1 MSTNVKGAYMPEDE
15 KKKLK
20 EESGASAPLT
30 YEGFVGSG
38 MGSSAY
44 QQGAGYIQG
53 AYDTTIGALEANKA
67 LGSAYA
73 QDYKNN
79 AYASAEELRKQTD
92 ENTRI
97 ARERGIIDSRSS
109 YQKAIG
115 AYGANAEALAS
126 RGLSGGYGE
135 YMNAN
140 AYATHRGQVQDINA
154 EALKANREAAYIEQQ
169 SKDAADAAFLQKQY
183 EIQSAYNT
191 GKAQA
196 ENDKASG
203 LYEIGVGLESDKAKA
218 YADLLTS
225 AQGGAT
231 LESIQNDARWG
242 DLTPEQQAV
251 IGNAVSAYN
260 TNKSD
265 TEKKA
270 KESENFNTAMGLLD
284 SGWTLDE
291 VKAYFGG
298 DLNAALGAGASQVEQ
313 AASVINRVKTET
325 AKKDAGGALTDY
337 IDLAMNGVP
346 IATIEAIA
354 KSYGHYDTL
363 YSGGLW
369 SSVANEATRYANAS
383 KDSENKQ
390 TVQDMI
396 DGGASAEEI
405 KGSDAYAE
413 LDPATKAE
421 VDKIVAENE
430 EQYQANVDSI
440 IETFSDYGSLGEVES
455 ALKSEAVPESE
466 RTKII
471 AKWQES
477 NASEIIGAISDA
489 KIEDGRI
496 TVGGEEITAA
506 DLASDIKA
514 GLYGDRSKEVAN
526 AYIKEFITAVDGKD
540 GAYLLEALND
550 IEELKGYVS
559 KSVWDTVTGVVNDR
573 ISSPVIDWAWQ
584 NGKRSAVETSSEES
598 NALNKAFPDAANWS
612 VVKINGV
619 SYGKNGYGKW
629 KRLK

>member
-20 EESGASAPLT
+20 EESGGSAPLS

-44 QQGAGYIQG
+44 KQGAGYIQG

-154 EALKANREAAYIEQQ
+154 EALRANREAAYIEQQ
-169 SKDAADAAFLQKQY
+169 SKDAADAAYLQKQY

-218 YADLLTS
+218 YADLLAS

-284 SGWTLDE
+284 SGWTIDE

-298 DLNAALGAGASQVEQ
+298 DLKAALGAGASQVEQ

-325 AKKDAGGALTDY
+325 AEKDASGALTDY
-337 IDLAMNGVP
+337 IDLAMQGVP

-354 KSYGHYDTL
+354 RSYGHYDTL
-363 YSGGLW
+363 NSGGLW
-369 SSVANEATRYANAS
+369 ASVTKEAKNYADKQKA
-383 KDSENKQ
+383 DTNKQ

-396 DGGASAEEI
+396 DGGYTAEEI
-405 KGSDAYAE
+405 KGSDAYKG
-413 LDPATKAE
+413 LDTETKSE
-421 VDKIVAENE
+421 VDKIINKNE
-430 EQYQANVDSI
+430 EQVQANIDSI
-440 IETFSDYGSLGEVES
+440 VESFSDVQSLDEVES
-455 ALKSEAVPESE
+455 ILKGEAVPESE
-466 RTKII
+466 RGKII
-471 AKWQES
+471 SAWQE
-477 NASEIIGAISDA
+477 NNVDKAKKGIKDGTLTSETIVQNVKNGM
-489 KIEDGRI
+489 
-496 TVGGEEITAA
+496 
-506 DLASDIKA
+506 
-514 GLYGDRSKEVAN
+514 YGDGGASVATEYAKSLLAELNGEGVDVVDVLNVKDDLDNLDGIVSVEWWNRIQTTIASKMTN
-526 AYIKEFITAVDGKD
+526 STGKVENS
-540 GAYLLEALND
+540 GTGYA
-550 IEELKGYVS
+550 IEGKKVS
-559 KSVWDTVTGVVNDR
+559 RFENLDKSVTDML
-573 ISSPVIDWAWQ
+573 
-584 NGKRSAVETSSEES
+584 E
-598 NALNKAFPDAANWS
+598 NKYPNVS
-612 VVKINGV
+612 GMTYVKIGDEYFAYMGNR
-619 SYGKNGYGKW
+619 W
-629 KRLK
+629 KKATMK